1 VRRLVRRLHS
11 DERGGGLIEV
21 LVSSALLGIALMG
34 LMASMSTFAL
44 TSRGAED
51 RAIAQAL
58 ARAQAARIVVAP
70 YAANGDYSAYYD
82 TVPAAFNRTVTVSWW
97 NGTGAWV
104 GATNGNGLELIA
116 LTITQGGQQLTYLEF
131 VKSSR

>member
-1 VRRLVRRLHS
+1 MRRLHR
-11 DERGGGLIEV
+11 DERGAGLVEV

-70 YAANGDYSAYYD
+70 YAADGDYTANFD
-82 TVPAAFNRTVTVSWW
+82 AVPAAFNRTITVRWW

-104 GATNGNGLELIA
+104 GATNGNGLQLIA
-116 LTITQGGQQLTYLEF
+116 AHDHPGWERRSPTWN
-131 VKSSR
+131 S